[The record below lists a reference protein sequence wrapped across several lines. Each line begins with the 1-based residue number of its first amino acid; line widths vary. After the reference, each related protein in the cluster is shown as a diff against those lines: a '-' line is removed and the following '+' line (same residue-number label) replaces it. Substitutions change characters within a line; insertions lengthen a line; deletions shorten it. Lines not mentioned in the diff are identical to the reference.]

1 MYLAFIFLHI
11 TNVSLSHFI
20 IPRKFYEG
28 HYRPYFM
35 GEETEVQRV
44 HEIIMVV
51 IRVDELRRLCRR
63 KKKIQNTGWCVFA
76 RGGG

>member
-11 TNVSLSHFI
+11 PNVSLSHLI

-28 HYRPYFM
+28 HYCPYFI

-44 HEIIMVV
+44 HEIVMVV
-51 IRVDELRRLCRR
+51 VRVDELGRLCRR
-63 KKKIQNTGWCVFA
+63 KKKIQNTDWCLFV